1 MGDWRNNPVNSG
13 GTLDTTLW
21 DSPTIQDQLVRQE
34 LISKGVP
41 ANMIEG
47 IMRQVAQAKGLKD
60 KQSLGSDL
68 SAIMN
73 PIGPEDTLQA
83 QENMAFDPSI
93 PDPSMPAQ
101 VSDQA
106 AGDVSPSSTDP
117 AATPEAEQMG
127 LLERLG
133 PEGFEILLNQGGIDE
148 QRDQAMYLRNKEG
161 PQGLSGVGRMNT
173 FVAANPL
180 AHLASGVEKHRA
192 KKDIKRLRDEEKEGN
207 RTMLELLR
215 NADKKIGSAEDEDP
229 DVGFGIGGI

>member
-1 MGDWRNNPVNSG
+1 MALPQEITDARAMIKQTIMATLMREQNMSPEQAEAYANQRMDATMPPEGSELNPMELSTMEVRGDP
-13 GTLDTTLW
+13 
-21 DSPTIQDQLVRQE
+21 
-34 LISKGVP
+34 
-41 ANMIEG
+41 
-47 IMRQVAQAKGLKD
+47 QA
-60 KQSLGSDL
+60 
-68 SAIMN
+68 A
-73 PIGPEDTLQA
+73 
-83 QENMAFDPSI
+83 DP
-93 PDPSMPAQ
+93 M